1 MSLEAKTQALAE
13 AFADLFTEIAGGSGG
28 AKKAP
33 AKSTGSKTSNSRSGK
48 KAEITVD
55 DAAEKFGDYLNK
67 GSAAAKKKAK
77 QVVKAI
83 VAHFD
88 AERIT
93 KMDLDDLPE
102 AMKLLEGYQDGE
114 DPLDLFG
121 DDDDDDDDGMV

>member
-28 AKKAP
+28 GKAP

-77 QVVKAI
+77 LVVKGI

-102 AMKLLEGYQDGE
+102 AMKLLKAYQDGD
-114 DPLDLFG
+114 DPLDLFE